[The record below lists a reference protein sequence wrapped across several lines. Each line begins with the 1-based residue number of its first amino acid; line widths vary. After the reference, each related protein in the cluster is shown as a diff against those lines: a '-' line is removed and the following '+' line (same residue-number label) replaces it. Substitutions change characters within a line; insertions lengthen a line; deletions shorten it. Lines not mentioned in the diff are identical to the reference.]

1 MAKKALENKGK
12 EHTAVARA
20 LNLPVSTKHCIEICR
35 NLRYK
40 NTSEAK
46 KFLEEV
52 VALKRA
58 VPYKRFIHN
67 IPHKKGMSSGRFP
80 QKAAKEVLKLLS
92 AVEANA
98 QVKGLNTS
106 ELKIT
111 KLLANIASIPHSGG
125 RQRTGTK
132 RTHLEVEVKER
143 KSQKKA
149 DAKKMPDTG
158 KVEKKEAIK
167 EPVKEIKESKDM
179 VGEVGKSAV
188 KGTPAITPKP
198 ILHKEISPQPDS
210 KSKAPERKELKET
223 RPEAKSEAKSYTPEE
238 LLKRAQQRAD
248 VLNKR
253 EKEQREAEVVS
264 KLYKEMQKKGSLR
277 NEKVSKP

>member
-1 MAKKALENKGK
+1 MAKKALENRGK

-80 QKAAKEVLKLLS
+80 QKAAKEVIKLLS

-132 RTHLEVEVKER
+132 RTHLEIEVKER

-149 DAKKMPDTG
+149 DAKKVPEAK
-158 KVEKKEAIK
+158 KVEPKEKETAVKEA
-167 EPVKEIKESKDM
+167 VKE
-179 VGEVGKSAV
+179 
-188 KGTPAITPKP
+188 TPAIPPKP
-198 ILHKEISPQPDS
+198 ALHKEMHTEMHKEMPVQP
-210 KSKAPERKELKET
+210 KIIPGKAPERKELKET

-253 EKEQREAEVVS
+253 EKEQREAEEVS

-277 NEKVSKP
+277 SEKVSKP